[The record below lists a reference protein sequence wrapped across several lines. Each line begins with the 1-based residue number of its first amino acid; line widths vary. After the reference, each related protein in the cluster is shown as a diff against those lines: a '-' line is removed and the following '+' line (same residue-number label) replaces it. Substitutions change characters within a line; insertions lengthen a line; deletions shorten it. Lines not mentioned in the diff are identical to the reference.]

1 MPTFRAV
8 LGSTVLLGLSGPA
21 VASADLIAFT
31 RTTSLGQGIATIDPD
46 SGRVRVL
53 TSRAG
58 RSDTDPDWSPSGRRI
73 AFTRSTDGRR
83 SLRIAV
89 MAADGSGARLIT
101 GGRFDEQAAWR
112 PDGRLIAYQST
123 GGIRL
128 VRPDGSGN
136 RALPGSRAGDY
147 RPAWAPDGR
156 HILFSRGTGD
166 ANAVHVQRPDG
177 GGRRRLA
184 AGWTSDVA
192 PDGRIVAL
200 TGRTGGVFT
209 VPFAGGTPRRL
220 ARGFEPSWSPSGRR
234 LAYTRWPDDNRME
247 LWVMRADGRGA
258 RRLRRDAEAPDWRP

>member
-1 MPTFRAV
+1 MPRFRAV
-8 LGSTVLLGLSGPA
+8 LSSVLLLGLAVPA
-21 VASADLIAFT
+21 AAVADLIAFT
-31 RTTSLGQGIATIDPD
+31 RTTSHGQGVATIDPD
-46 SGRVRVL
+46 SGRGRVL

-58 RSDTDPDWSPSGRRI
+58 RFDTDPDWSPSGRLI

-83 SLRIAV
+83 TLRIAV

-101 GGRFDEQAAWR
+101 RGRFDEQAAWR
-112 PDGRLIAYQST
+112 PDGRLIAYQSMS
-123 GGIRL
+123 GIRL
-128 VRPDGSGN
+128 VRPDGRGD
-136 RALPGSRAGDY
+136 RALPGGRAGDY
-147 RPAWAPDGR
+147 RPAWAPDAR

-166 ANAVHVQRPDG
+166 ANAVYVQRPDG
-177 GGRRRLA
+177 GGRRRLS

-192 PDGRIVAL
+192 RDGRTVAL

-234 LAYTRWPDDNRME
+234 IAYTRWPDDNRFQ
-247 LWVMRADGRGA
+247 LWVMRADGSGA